1 MDHASPPAASDEPNA
16 TPFELDSGRPT
27 DSTRA
32 DFILLS
38 DARASEAAV
47 PPCSHRLMVSF
58 HSIDKQTAA
67 GGWIDQWRTSP
78 SLVAWPVGRRRFINE
93 YDVEDFDDDDEY

>member
-1 MDHASPPAASDEPNA
+1 
-16 TPFELDSGRPT
+16 
-27 DSTRA
+27 
-32 DFILLS
+32 
-38 DARASEAAV
+38 
-47 PPCSHRLMVSF
+47 MVSF